1 MSVNT
6 LDDYINVSIGGFNN
20 CKSDTVT
27 VDGSGAV
34 VFISLLAYNSIINA
48 IKPLFNMERVSIY
61 VNSDYYFSSNKYE
74 IITKKTSDSD
84 YIHMIAY
91 SKDRYT
97 SSNNHEM
104 YTCHIFAD
112 EEHLDEELY
121 KCLTKYSSIPIL
133 REWMPFVKSE
143 LRASNKLREANTI
156 HYNLGNRKPLVCHIL
171 TASRNLILNIVKR
184 GLERGLIDIEGSNQ
198 HSTVLDTC
206 TG

>member
-20 CKSDTVT
+20 CKSDTVI

-34 VFISLLAYNSIINA
+34 VFISLLAYSSIINA

-61 VNSDYYFSSNKYE
+61 VNSDYYFRSNKYE

-97 SSNNHEM
+97 SSNNH
-104 YTCHIFAD
+104 
-112 EEHLDEELY
+112 
-121 KCLTKYSSIPIL
+121 
-133 REWMPFVKSE
+133 
-143 LRASNKLREANTI
+143 
-156 HYNLGNRKPLVCHIL
+156 
-171 TASRNLILNIVKR
+171 
-184 GLERGLIDIEGSNQ
+184 
-198 HSTVLDTC
+198 
-206 TG
+206 